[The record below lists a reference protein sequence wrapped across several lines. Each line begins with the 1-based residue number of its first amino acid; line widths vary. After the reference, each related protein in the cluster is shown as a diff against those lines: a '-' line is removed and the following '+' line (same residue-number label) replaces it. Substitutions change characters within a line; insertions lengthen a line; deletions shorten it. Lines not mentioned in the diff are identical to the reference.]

1 MLSDTVLW
9 DRPQSLLPL
18 LNEANDKNQAWW
30 RHGDAGHEESNVEG
44 YAKQG
49 HKEHEDDEQ
58 YEGVE
63 GDEGREGDEEHED
76 QNTWVARSTRKE

>member
-18 LNEANDKNQAWW
+18 FVNDKNQAWW
-30 RHGDAGHEESNVEG
+30 RHGDAGHEEGSVEG

-58 YEGVE
+58 YEGDE
-63 GDEGREGDEEHED
+63 GDDGREGDEEHED
-76 QNTWVARSTRKE
+76 QKTWVARSTRTE